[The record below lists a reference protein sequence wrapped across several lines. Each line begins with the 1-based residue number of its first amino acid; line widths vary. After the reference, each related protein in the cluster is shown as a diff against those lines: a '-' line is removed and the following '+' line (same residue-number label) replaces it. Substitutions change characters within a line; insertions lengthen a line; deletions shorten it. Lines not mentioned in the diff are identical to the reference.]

1 MIDIYSLNNR
11 KKDRDKYRNEIYKN
25 ILERCHNKIKHTAN
39 THIGQQYVY
48 FTVPRILVGYPIFDR
63 EKCSLY
69 IVKKL

>member
-1 MIDIYSLNNR
+1 MYLFIHFYTFLCSF
-11 KKDRDKYRNEIYKN
+11 KEIFKN
-25 ILERCHNKIKHTAN
+25 ILEKCHNKIKHTAN

-69 IVKKL
+69 IVKKLVENS